1 MVTTTA
7 TLRQLMQLGKE
18 ERMREKRQRETE
30 KGKEERGNTHTGPE
44 GVKKKFREGE
54 RRDTRETRGEG
65 RETGK
70 RG

>member
-1 MVTTTA
+1 
-7 TLRQLMQLGKE
+7 
-18 ERMREKRQRETE
+18 MREKRQRETE
-30 KGKEERGNTHTGPE
+30 KGKEERGNTHTRPE

-54 RRDTRETRGEG
+54 RRDTSETRGEG